1 MGSLEPDTPQNID
14 KIPNF
19 WDLLSETD
27 KNSYKTLKLALD
39 ASISKRNRGHRMEAF
54 DSVLNAIHRFAERHD
69 ENDWRRFLVCGL
81 CWMDNMIAINT
92 RQLRLLISKCKS
104 SINGSLH
111 KLGYTTNQ
119 SHTESW
125 KYLFDRIPYLKDNF
139 PELRQWTLRS
149 RASTNQQIVA
159 YVDSQNV
166 TVPKDPA
173 QPIQMQ
179 ISVPNISANVIRGYS
194 RTSNIHL
201 NLVFPPNVVTQNST
215 STPNTISGSQS
226 PVIVKAENVS
236 TQPIQLP
243 FPPPPP
249 PPPPPVQVK
258 TETASSQPP
267 ANPPYP
273 EIAPKGTST
282 GKEAYC
288 PLKYRSQLMHRQS
301 SISNIK

>member
-1 MGSLEPDTPQNID
+1 MGTLEPDPPQNAD

-19 WDLLSETD
+19 WDLLSDVD
-27 KNSYKTLKLALD
+27 KANYRSLKMALD
-39 ASISKRNRGHRMEAF
+39 ASSSKRNRGHRMEAF
-54 DSVLNAIHRFAERHD
+54 DSILNAIHRFAERHD
-69 ENDWRRFLVCGL
+69 ENDWRRFLVCGV

-149 RASTNQQIVA
+149 RVDTNQQIVA

-179 ISVPNISANVIRGYS
+179 ISVPNISANVIRGDP
-194 RTSNIHL
+194 RHSNIHL
-201 NLVFPPNVVTQNST
+201 NLVIPSNVVDTRTNQNNA
-215 STPNTISGSQS
+215 TPQQQVPQS
-226 PVIVKAENVS
+226 PPKKAD
-236 TQPIQLP
+236 TQQ
-243 FPPPPP
+243 PPPQNNLPLPP
-249 PPPPPVQVK
+249 PLLPAVPMKQDNQTYLPPLLPPL
-258 TETASSQPP
+258 PP
-267 ANPPYP
+267 L
-273 EIAPKGTST
+273 APKGTSSST
-282 GKEAYC
+282 ESYC
-288 PLKYRSQLMHRQS
+288 PLKYRSQLMHRQNS
-301 SISNIK
+301 TDIK